1 MEDPNMTQKVELSF
15 ANKPVQP
22 TNNPTNFQNNQNNI
36 RNLVQPR

>member
-1 MEDPNMTQKVELSF
+1 MEDPNVNQKVELSF

>member
-1 MEDPNMTQKVELSF
+1 MEDPNVNQKVELSF

-22 TNNPTNFQNNQNNI
+22 SNTPTNFQNNQNNI